1 MAVTVNFFVVILRD
15 LTSVH
20 SRMVCESRSGISRFT
35 CFYCSVF
42 PTYLEVSTEEAVH
55 FSTLGVEAFLG
66 RTKTSGADIAVE
78 GMEV

>member
-1 MAVTVNFFVVILRD
+1 MNFFVVMLRD

-20 SRMVCESRSGISRFT
+20 SRMICEGRSGISRFT

-55 FSTLGVEAFLG
+55 FSIFGVEVVLG
-66 RTKTSGADIAVE
+66 RAKTSGANIAV
-78 GMEV
+78 GGIEV